1 MTVGHC
7 IPQKETLCLR
17 KINTV
22 LWDIAFMSAYF
33 RLTNSNLRSQAGEIH
48 PSAHTGAIIF
58 TTGKF
63 QTEVKK
69 DDSDQCYWF
78 KCILFFFF
86 LQKKN

>member
-1 MTVGHC
+1 MSKEDKHC
-7 IPQKETLCLR
+7 ALR
-17 KINTV
+17 HS
-22 LWDIAFMSAYF
+22 LHEFMSAYF

-69 DDSDQCYWF
+69 EDDSDQCY
-78 KCILFFFF
+78 
-86 LQKKN
+86 